1 MPDPLSRAEVI
12 IEALPYIRA
21 FHGKMVVVKYGGN
34 AMVDPALTV
43 AVMQDLILMALV
55 GMRPVVVHGGGP
67 QIDQAMKSSGLKP
80 NFVQG
85 LRITDPDTM
94 RIVERVL
101 VGEINQEI
109 VAGITRLGGSAIG
122 LSGKDG
128 GMVQARKAPA
138 RILPDGQ
145 RVDLGLVGEVVRVT
159 PRPLET
165 LLQAGY
171 IPVVAP
177 TAGDDAA
184 MEVVKMVLVGKVNK
198 ELVAAINSHGRLAV
212 GIAGDDANL
221 IKARPVSE
229 RLGRVGEVESVD
241 TTVVTNL
248 IEDGFIPVIATVGY
262 GDDGGSYNINA
273 DLVAGEIAAALQ
285 AEKLVLLTDTDGILD
300 ARGALLSTL
309 TREEVDRLVAET
321 TISKGMLPK
330 VAACRTALCGGVRK
344 THIINGTRPHALL
357 EELLT
362 AGGVGTEILP

>member
-1 MPDPLSRAEVI
+1 MIEQANRAAII

-34 AMVDPALTV
+34 AMVDPALTT

-55 GMRPVVVHGGGP
+55 GMEPVVVHGGGP
-67 QIDQAMKSSGLKP
+67 QIDQAMKTSGLKP

-85 LRITDPDTM
+85 LRITDAETM

-109 VAGITRLGGSAIG
+109 VAGIGRLGGTAIG
-122 LSGKDG
+122 LTGKDG
-128 GMVQARKAPA
+128 GMVRARKAPPA
-138 RILPDGQ
+138 VMADGQ
-145 RVDLGLVGEVVRVT
+145 AVDLGLVGEVVRVD
-159 PRPLET
+159 PRPMQT

-177 TAGDDAA
+177 TAGDDS
-184 MEVVKMVLVGKVNK
+184 GN
-198 ELVAAINSHGRLAV
+198 
-212 GIAGDDANL
+212 
-221 IKARPVSE
+221 
-229 RLGRVGEVESVD
+229 
-241 TTVVTNL
+241 T
-248 IEDGFIPVIATVGY
+248 
-262 GDDGGSYNINA
+262 YNINA
-273 DLVAGEIAAALQ
+273 DLVAGEVAAALQ

-300 ARGALLSTL
+300 RSGALLSTL
-309 TREEVDRLVAET
+309 TREEVDRLVVDK

-330 VAACRTALCGGVRK
+330 VQACRTALRGGVRK
-344 THIINGTRPHALL
+344 THIINGTRPHALI

>member
-1 MPDPLSRAEVI
+1 MSQQVSRAAII

-21 FHGKMVVVKYGGN
+21 FHGKTVVVKYGGN
-34 AMVDPALTV
+34 AMVDPALTT

-55 GMRPVVVHGGGP
+55 GMQPVVVHGGGP

-85 LRITDPDTM
+85 LRVTDPETM

-109 VAGITRLGGSAIG
+109 VAGIGRLGGTAIG
-122 LSGKDG
+122 LTGKDG
-128 GMVQARKAPA
+128 GMIRARKAPPA
-138 RILPDGQ
+138 VLPDGQ
-145 RVDLGLVGEVVRVT
+145 AVDLGLVGEVVQVS
-159 PRPLET
+159 PRPMQT

-177 TAGDDAA
+177 TAGDDA
-184 MEVVKMVLVGKVNK
+184 GN
-198 ELVAAINSHGRLAV
+198 
-212 GIAGDDANL
+212 
-221 IKARPVSE
+221 
-229 RLGRVGEVESVD
+229 
-241 TTVVTNL
+241 T
-248 IEDGFIPVIATVGY
+248 
-262 GDDGGSYNINA
+262 YNINA
-273 DLVAGEIAAALQ
+273 DLVAGEVAAALQ

-300 ARGALLSTL
+300 RDGTLLSSL
-309 TREEVDRLVAET
+309 TREEVDRLVAEK

-330 VAACRTALCGGVRK
+330 VQACRTALRGGVRK
-344 THIINGTRPHALL
+344 THIINGTRPHALI